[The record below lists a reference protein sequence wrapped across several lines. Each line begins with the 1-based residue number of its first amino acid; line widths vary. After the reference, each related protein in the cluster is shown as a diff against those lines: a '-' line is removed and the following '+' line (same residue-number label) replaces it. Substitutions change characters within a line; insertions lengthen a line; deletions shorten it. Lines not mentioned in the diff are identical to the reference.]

1 MAQLQESILE
11 NRTFDEICVGETASL
26 SRILTRADID
36 LFATVSGDI
45 NPAHIDAA
53 FVEHDIFGRVIAHG
67 MWGGGLISVVL
78 GTILPGPGTI
88 YLSQA
93 LHFHRPVSIGD
104 TITATV
110 TAREKR
116 EQRAIIVFD
125 CTCTNQKGDKVISGT
140 AEVLAPKEKAS
151 CLRTELPDILIRR
164 HDRYHAILEAAQ
176 KLPKL
181 TMAIVHP
188 CDDHVI
194 VAAIEAAE
202 AGLIDPIFVGPE
214 KEIRA
219 TAKAAKLSIDSFR
232 LETTSDAQASAMRAV
247 ELIQAGTAQALMKG
261 SLHTDQLMHAVL
273 RDEAGLKTDRRIS
286 HVYAMDV
293 PTYPKPLLVTD
304 AAINIA
310 PTLAEKRDICQN
322 AIDLFHLLGN
332 LKPKVAILSAVETV
346 DPHIPSTIDAAAL
359 TMMAKRGQIT
369 GAIVEGP
376 LAFDNAIDPQAVRLK
391 GINSIIG
398 GEADILVVPNL
409 EAGNILVKQFLHLS
423 DADAAGLVL
432 GTKVPIIL
440 TSRSDTVR
448 VRLASVALA
457 VIMAARSGFR
467 LKSPK
472 QKK

>member
-1 MAQLQESILE
+1 
-11 NRTFDEICVGETASL
+11 
-26 SRILTRADID
+26 
-36 LFATVSGDI
+36 
-45 NPAHIDAA
+45 
-53 FVEHDIFGRVIAHG
+53 
-67 MWGGGLISVVL
+67 
-78 GTILPGPGTI
+78 
-88 YLSQA
+88 
-93 LHFHRPVSIGD
+93 
-104 TITATV
+104 
-110 TAREKR
+110 
-116 EQRAIIVFD
+116 
-125 CTCTNQKGDKVISGT
+125 
-140 AEVLAPKEKAS
+140 
-151 CLRTELPDILIRR
+151 
-164 HDRYHAILEAAQ
+164 
-176 KLPKL
+176 
-181 TMAIVHP
+181 MAIVHP

-219 TAKAAKLSIDSFR
+219 TAKAAKLSVDPFR

-273 RDEAGLKTDRRIS
+273 REEAGLKTDRRIS

-457 VIMAARSGFR
+457 VIAAARSGFR